1 MPTNRNPLKQI
12 EICFPHSRN
21 SQLHAHHQLVKEDLA
36 EFLESVFTLEG
47 LVLAEEPH
55 PEARPALHIHALL
68 LLKKKETLSR
78 VKKLVNEQYSYMF
91 GNTIEFRAVRN
102 VWSFYQYITT
112 PGYQTG
118 DPGKPPKSI
127 DDVDPEPTVIGR
139 SPIPPGGCR
148 PYSDSDWKRLC
159 GQVYRQS
166 GIILEHDWERV
177 KSAAQQP
184 DTNSFMETVFSAM
197 T

>member
-12 EICFPHSRN
+12 EICVPHSRR
-21 SQLHAHHQLVKEDLA
+21 SAQHTHHQLMKEDLA
-36 EFLESVFTLEG
+36 EFLQSVFSTEG
-47 LVLAEEPH
+47 LILAEEPH
-55 PEARPALHIHALL
+55 PEARPALHIHVLM

-91 GNTIEFRAVRN
+91 GNTIEYRAVRN
-102 VWSFYQYITT
+102 TYSFYQYITT

-118 DPGKPPKSI
+118 DPAKPPKGI
-127 DDVDPEPTVIGR
+127 DDVDPEPLVIGR
-139 SPIPPGGCR
+139 TPVPPGGSR

-166 GIILEHDWERV
+166 GLILEHDWAAV
-177 KSAAQQP
+177 KAASQLT
-184 DTNSFMETVFSAM
+184 DTREFMKVVIP
-197 T
+197 